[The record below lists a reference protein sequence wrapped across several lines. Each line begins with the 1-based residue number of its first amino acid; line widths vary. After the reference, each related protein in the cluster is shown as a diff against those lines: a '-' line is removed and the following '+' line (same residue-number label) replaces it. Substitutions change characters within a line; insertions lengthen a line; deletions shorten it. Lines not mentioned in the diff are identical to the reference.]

1 MWNLTGPGI
10 EPTCPALA
18 DKFLTTEPPEKSLS
32 SHIEA
37 LTFSVTMF
45 GDRVSKE
52 LIKVK

>member
-10 EPTCPALA
+10 EPICPALA

-37 LTFSVTMF
+37 LTFTVTIF
-45 GDRVSKE
+45 GDTASKE
-52 LIKVK
+52 VIKVK